1 MKRILFTL
9 FIMTSLSAQAQKPDS
24 LRMDSIIHNL
34 PDIVVKGERPIA
46 KVKGSTITYD
56 LPRLIEKKAVDNVYE
71 AIKEIPGV
79 TLSDEQIQLGGRN
92 ATIILDGKVTTMT
105 AEEITTLL
113 KSLPASK
120 IDKAEVM
127 YNAPAKMQ
135 VRGSLINIKLKHGT
149 NGNSPI
155 QGEMNLAWNQDY
167 NARFG
172 ERATLLYNKG
182 KFSMD
187 VMYLYSHGDSY
198 KITDE
203 QSHHSLDDGS
213 IHDIDTHETA
223 NTSGYGHTYRIG
235 MDYNF
240 SENHQI
246 SLVYNGDYEKKD
258 IHENLT
264 GNVSGITNIN
274 YRTWLH
280 NLRMDYH
287 TPFGFSV
294 GAEMTYYHNPETQFL
309 SSELP
314 TGKLDYNVD
323 NNQKINRWKF
333 FLSQEHA
340 LKNGWGI
347 NYGTIYTTSIN
358 HSRQIY
364 TAINTTT
371 GDSPASSYT
380 RQREDDVNIYF
391 GFNKTFSKKLSM
403 EASAAAE
410 YYHSP
415 AWHQW
420 HFYPTLNLTYLPT
433 AGNVFQLSLS
443 SDRNYPDY
451 WTMTN
456 FITYSNGGYNE
467 IIGNPSLKPSSE
479 YQLQL
484 VYILKSK
491 YQFVA
496 WFNHHDD
503 YFVQT
508 PYQRHDRLVVNYQ
521 YLNLDFQQQLGFQ
534 SVVPFSISNWLDSR
548 LTLIGV
554 WQRDKSNLFYDIP
567 FDRHVIYGMAQIHN
581 IITLSTKPDLTLS
594 IDGMMRSK
602 AIQATFNLP
611 ASSNLDISTRWQF
624 WNKRAI
630 LKAYC
635 NDIFET
641 SSINPRINYQ
651 GQNLRMDFSSYRE
664 FGISFTYKFG
674 GFKEKVREKVDTSRF
689 HY

>member
-9 FIMTSLSAQAQKPDS
+9 LVMTSLSAYAQKADS

-34 PDIVVKGERPIA
+34 PEVLVKGERPIA
-46 KVKGSTITYD
+46 KINGSTITYD
-56 LPRLIEKKAVDNVYE
+56 LPRLIEKKSIDNIYE

-79 TLSDEQIQLGGRN
+79 TLSDNQIQLGGRN
-92 ATIILDGKVTTMT
+92 TTIILDGKVTTMT
-105 AEEITTLL
+105 AKEITTLL
-113 KSLPASK
+113 KSLSASK

-135 VRGSLINIKLKHGT
+135 MRGSLINIKLKHST
-149 NGNSPI
+149 DGNSPI
-155 QGEMNLAWNQDY
+155 QGEMNLAWNQDHD
-167 NARFG
+167 ARFG
-172 ERATLLYNKG
+172 ERTTLLYNKG

-187 VMYLYSHGDSY
+187 AMYLHSHGDIY
-198 KITDE
+198 KVTDE
-203 QSHHSLDDGS
+203 QSHHSLNDAS
-213 IHDIDTHETA
+213 IHDIDTRETA
-223 NTSGYGHTYRIG
+223 KASGYGHTYRIG

-246 SLVYNGDYEKKD
+246 SLVYNGDYGKKD
-258 IHENLT
+258 VNENLT
-264 GNVSGITNIN
+264 GNISGITNIN
-274 YRTWLH
+274 YCTWLH

-287 TPFGFSV
+287 APFGLSA
-294 GAEMTYYHNPETQFL
+294 GAEMTYYRNPETQFL

-314 TGKLDYNVD
+314 TGKLDYSVD

-333 FLSQEHA
+333 FLLQEHS

-364 TAINTTT
+364 MAINTAT
-371 GDSPASSYT
+371 GDAPASSYT
-380 RQREDDVNIYF
+380 RQREDDANIYV
-391 GFNKTFSKKLSM
+391 GFNKSFSKKLTM
-403 EASAAAE
+403 EASAALE
-410 YYHSP
+410 YYDSP

-433 AGNVFQLSLS
+433 SGNIFQLSLS
-443 SDRNYPDY
+443 SNRNYPDY

-479 YQLQL
+479 YQFQL
-484 VYILKSK
+484 VYLLKSK

-496 WFNHHDD
+496 WFNHNND

-508 PYQRHDRLVVNYQ
+508 PYQRHDHLVINYQ

-534 SVVPFSISNWLDSR
+534 TVVPFNISNWLDSR
-548 LTLIGV
+548 LTFIGV
-554 WQRDKSNLFYDIP
+554 WQRDKSSNFYDIP
-567 FDRHVIYGMAQIHN
+567 FDRHVVYGMAQIHN
-581 IITLSTKPDLTLS
+581 TITLSSKPDITLS
-594 IDGMMRSK
+594 VDGMIRSK

-611 ASSNLDISTRWQF
+611 ASGNLDLSARWQF
-624 WNKRAI
+624 WHKHGV

-635 NDIFET
+635 NDLFET
-641 SSINPRINYQ
+641 SGINPRIDFN
-651 GQNLRMDFSSYRE
+651 GQNLRMDFSCYRE
-664 FGISFTYKFG
+664 FGMSFTYKFG
-674 GFKEKVREKVDTSRF
+674 SFKEKKRENVDKSRF
-689 HY
+689 RH

>member
-9 FIMTSLSAQAQKPDS
+9 LVMTSLSAYAQKADS

-34 PDIVVKGERPIA
+34 PEVMVKGERPIA
-46 KVKGSTITYD
+46 KIKGSTITYD
-56 LPRLIEKKAVDNVYE
+56 LPRLIEKKAVDNIYE

-79 TLSDEQIQLGGRN
+79 TLSDNQIQLGGRN

-105 AEEITTLL
+105 TEEITTLL
-113 KSLPASK
+113 KSLSASK

-135 VRGSLINIKLKHGT
+135 VRGSLINIKLKHST
-149 NGNSPI
+149 DNDSPI
-155 QGEMNLAWNQDY
+155 QGELNLAWNQDH

-172 ERATLLYNKG
+172 ERATSLYNKG

-187 VMYLYSHGDSY
+187 AMYLHSHGDSY
-198 KITDE
+198 NITDE
-203 QSHHSLDDGS
+203 LSHHSLDDGS

-223 NTSGYGHTYRIG
+223 KASGCGHTYRIG

-258 IHENLT
+258 INENLT
-264 GNVSGITNIN
+264 GNISGITNIS
-274 YRTWLH
+274 YYTWLH

-287 TPFGFSV
+287 TPFGLSA
-294 GAEMTYYHNPETQFL
+294 GTEMTYYHNPETQFL

-314 TGKLDYNVD
+314 IGKLDYSVD
-323 NNQKINRWKF
+323 NNQNINRWKF
-333 FLSQEHA
+333 FLSQEHS
-340 LKNGWGI
+340 LKNDWSI
-347 NYGTIYTTSIN
+347 NYGAIYTTSIN

-364 TAINTTT
+364 RAINTTT
-371 GDSPASSYT
+371 GDAPASSYT
-380 RQREDDVNIYF
+380 RQREDDANIYI
-391 GFNKTFSKKLSM
+391 GFNKSFSKKLTM

-410 YYHSP
+410 YYHSQ

-433 AGNVFQLSLS
+433 SGNIFQLSLS
-443 SDRNYPDY
+443 SNRNYPDY

-467 IIGNPSLKPSSE
+467 VIGNPSLKPSSE
-479 YQLQL
+479 YELQL
-484 VYILKSK
+484 VYVLKSK

-496 WFNHHDD
+496 WFNHNND

-508 PYQRHDRLVVNYQ
+508 PYQRHDRLVINYQ

-534 SVVPFSISNWLDSR
+534 TVVPFNIGNWLDTR
-548 LTLIGV
+548 LTFIGV
-554 WQRDKSNLFYDIP
+554 WQREKSNNFYDIP
-567 FDRHVIYGMAQIHN
+567 FDRHVVYGMAQIHN
-581 IITLSTKPDLTLS
+581 TLTLSSKPDITLSA
-594 IDGMMRSK
+594 DGMIRSK

-611 ASSNLDISTRWQF
+611 ASGNLDLSARWQF
-624 WNKRAI
+624 WHKHGI

-635 NDIFET
+635 KDILET
-641 SSINPRINYQ
+641 SSINPRINFH
-651 GQNLRMDFSSYRE
+651 GQNLSVDFSSYRE

-674 GFKEKVREKVDTSRF
+674 GFKEKNSQKVDTSRF
-689 HY
+689 HH